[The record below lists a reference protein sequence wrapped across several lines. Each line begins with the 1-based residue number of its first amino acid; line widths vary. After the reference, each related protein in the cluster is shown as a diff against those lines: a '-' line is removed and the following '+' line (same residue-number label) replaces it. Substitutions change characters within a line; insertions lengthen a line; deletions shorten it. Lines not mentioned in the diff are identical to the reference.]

1 MISTFHDTIIQLD
14 ISQTTDN
21 LSNPFFEAKMESF
34 CVVFMIM
41 DQENWIV
48 VAWTMKNSQ
57 GPEESLNN

>member
-1 MISTFHDTIIQLD
+1 MILLFNSIFHKL
-14 ISQTTDN
+14 QTTFQP
-21 LSNPFFEAKMESF
+21 PFFEAKMESF

-57 GPEESLNN
+57 GPEEYLNN